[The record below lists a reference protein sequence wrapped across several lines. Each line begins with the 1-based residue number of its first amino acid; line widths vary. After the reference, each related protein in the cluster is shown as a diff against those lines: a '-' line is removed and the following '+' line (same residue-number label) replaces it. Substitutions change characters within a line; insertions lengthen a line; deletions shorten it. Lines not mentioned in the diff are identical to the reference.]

1 MADTGRSRAQILA
14 LMADNTTGQLSA
26 QDLRDFVVTVMES
39 EFVNFGDFWAMPQAK
54 YITTDKTAKGW
65 KMYSQVFGSAVSFMN
80 VIYQGASDGMWKRA
94 NLAVSAHTRGL
105 LALAMDSYASDA
117 SGTVLRWGV
126 VYDSSFSTVFSQKI
140 GMPVYLDST
149 GGIGSIS
156 VGITTLS
163 AFAIGWVMASNGGSA
178 ESAIGKWFFA
188 PDWGIKTNT
197 RPGA

>member
-80 VIYQGASDGMWKRA
+80 VVYQNASSGNWMRA
-94 NLAVSAHTRGL
+94 DVAVSTTTRGL

-126 VYDSSFSTVFSQKI
+126 IYDSSFSTVFSQKI
-140 GMPVYLDST
+140 GRAIYLDS
-149 GGIGSIS
+149 GVPGSIS
-156 VGITTLS
+156 VGVTTYS
-163 AFAIGWVMASNGGSA
+163 AFAVGWVMASDGGSA

-197 RPGA
+197 RPGV